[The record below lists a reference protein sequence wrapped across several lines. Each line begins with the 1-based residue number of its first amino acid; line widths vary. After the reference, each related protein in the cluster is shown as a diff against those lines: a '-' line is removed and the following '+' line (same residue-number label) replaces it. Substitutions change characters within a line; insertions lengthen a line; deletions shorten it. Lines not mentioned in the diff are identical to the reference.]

1 MLYNANTPFTS
12 SHNKNKLCFKQMK
25 QPGCWV
31 LGKIYREVS
40 LICLSSELKGEKNQ
54 EHLNSWSCTIFIL
67 PSKTAKDFTWFGMSM
82 SLWTDEK

>member
-1 MLYNANTPFTS
+1 VCA
-12 SHNKNKLCFKQMK
+12 
-25 QPGCWV
+25 
-31 LGKIYREVS
+31 EVS